1 MNKEIYKGQLSP
13 DFSHPFQPWGI
24 SLLTGMGR
32 EDLFQLV
39 FSAGIWERMS
49 FQLETR
55 GWEELLAEQE
65 GGEYYPHSHVN

>member
-1 MNKEIYKGQLSP
+1 M
-13 DFSHPFQPWGI
+13 
-24 SLLTGMGR
+24 LTGMRR